1 QPLTTPLNQ
10 VNNDRSTLPAGWLLA
25 RSEAGVLAVGSSL
38 DPDPVRQTLYVGRL
52 KTLQRLGL
60 AAERQT
66 GVWSLNANLERSLR
80 QLGERAD
87 KFKAMQRALKE
98 AAIARAAAALA
109 LLERGP
115 RQQPLL
121 GRVVG
126 VGMVDEIT
134 DRRWVAIDAVD
145 GRIHYAQLGSLKP
158 TAVPHP
164 GAVVLLA
171 GSTTTG
177 KPSSSP
183 QLDQISAALLG
194 TP

>member
-66 GVWSLNANLERSLR
+66 GVWSLNTNLERSLR

-87 KFKAMQRALKE
+87 KFKAMQQSPK
-98 AAIARAAAALA
+98 
-109 LLERGP
+109 
-115 RQQPLL
+115 QP
-121 GRVVG
+121 
-126 VGMVDEIT
+126 
-134 DRRWVAIDAVD
+134 
-145 GRIHYAQLGSLKP
+145 P
-158 TAVPHP
+158 
-164 GAVVLLA
+164 
-171 GSTTTG
+171 
-177 KPSSSP
+177 
-183 QLDQISAALLG
+183 LDPAPPPL
-194 TP
+194 P